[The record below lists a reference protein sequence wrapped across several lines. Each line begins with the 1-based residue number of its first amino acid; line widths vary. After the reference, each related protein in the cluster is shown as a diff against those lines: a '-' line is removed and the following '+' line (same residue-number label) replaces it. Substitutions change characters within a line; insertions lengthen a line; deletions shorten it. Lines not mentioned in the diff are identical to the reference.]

1 LKILKTFYSFISMI
15 YKKSPLKQS
24 ESYSS
29 TAMVFHW
36 LMALGLIANF
46 AFGTYMH
53 DLPLSPQ
60 KLQYYSW
67 HKWAGMSLLGLV
79 TLRLVWR
86 LVVRP
91 PALLPAP
98 AWQQKVAHGLHW
110 LLYILMFAIPLSG
123 WMMSSA
129 SGFPVVLFGVWQL
142 PDLVPKDKPLFEVL
156 KDAHEAL
163 NTGLLVLVIVHV
175 GAALKHHLVDRDGTL
190 RRMLPGRGK

>member
-1 LKILKTFYSFISMI
+1 MT
-15 YKKSPLKQS
+15 YKNTPQKLVV
-24 ESYSS
+24 SYST
-29 TAMVFHW
+29 TAIAFHW

-46 AFGTYMH
+46 SFGVFMH
-53 DLPLSPQ
+53 ELPLSPQ

-67 HKWAGMSLLGLV
+67 HKWAGITLLGLV

-86 LVVRP
+86 LLVRP

-98 AWQQKVAHGLHW
+98 AWQQKVAHGLHA

-129 SGFPVVLFGVWQL
+129 SGFPVVLYGVWQL
-142 PDLVPKDKPLFEVL
+142 PDLVPKDKPLFEIL
-156 KDAHEAL
+156 KDVHEAL

-175 GAALKHHLVDRDGTL
+175 GAALKHHLVDRDATL
-190 RRMLPGRGK
+190 RRMLPWVGK

>member
-1 LKILKTFYSFISMI
+1 MT
-15 YKKSPLKQS
+15 YKNTPQKLVV
-24 ESYSS
+24 SYST
-29 TAMVFHW
+29 TAIAFHW

-46 AFGTYMH
+46 SFGVFMH
-53 DLPLSPQ
+53 ELPLSPQ

-67 HKWAGMSLLGLV
+67 HKWAGITLLGLV

-98 AWQQKVAHGLHW
+98 AWQQKVAHLLHA

-123 WMMSSA
+123 WMMRSA
-129 SGFPVVLFGVWQL
+129 SGCPGVRFGVWQL
-142 PDLVPKDKPLFEVL
+142 PGLVPKDKPLFEVL

-175 GAALKHHLVDRDGTL
+175 AAALKHHLVDRDATL
-190 RRMLPGRGK
+190 RRMLPWVER

>member
-1 LKILKTFYSFISMI
+1 MAYQNAP
-15 YKKSPLKQS
+15 KKQA
-24 ESYSS
+24 ESYTR
-29 TAMVFHW
+29 TAKVLHW
-36 LMALGLIANF
+36 LMALGLVANF

-67 HKWAGMSLLGLV
+67 HKWAGIVLLGLV

-86 LVVRP
+86 LLVRP

-98 AWQQKVAHGLHW
+98 AWQQAVAHTLHW
-110 LLYILMFAIPLSG
+110 TLYVLMFAIPLSG

-142 PDLVPKDKPLFEVL
+142 PDLVAKDKSLFEAL
-156 KDAHEAL
+156 KDLHEAL
-163 NTGLLVLVIVHV
+163 NTGLLVLVLVHV
-175 GAALKHHLVDRDGTL
+175 AAALKHHFIDRDGTL
-190 RRMLPGRGK
+190 ARMLPR

>member
-1 LKILKTFYSFISMI
+1 MT
-15 YKKSPLKQS
+15 YKNTPQKLVV
-24 ESYSS
+24 SYSR

-36 LMALGLIANF
+36 LMALGLVANF

-53 DLPLSPQ
+53 ELPLSPQ

-67 HKWAGMSLLGLV
+67 HKWAGITLLGLV

-98 AWQQKVAHGLHW
+98 AWQRKVAHGLHW

-142 PDLVPKDKPLFEVL
+142 PDLVPKDKTLFEAL
-156 KDAHEAL
+156 KDVHGGAEYGSAGAGDRACGGGAEAPFCGSGCDFAADAAVGRAVRL
-163 NTGLLVLVIVHV
+163 GRRVL
-175 GAALKHHLVDRDGTL
+175 AW
-190 RRMLPGRGK
+190 